1 MAILVTG
8 AAGFIGSSLCDELL
22 RRNEEVIGVDN
33 FDDFYARGIK
43 EANLQNCCRNGK
55 FKLYE
60 ADLADIAALDK
71 VLRTTASIRWF
82 IWLHEQA
89 YAPR

>member
-1 MAILVTG
+1 MVTG

-71 VLRTTASIRWF
+71 VFADNRINKVVHLAARAG
-82 IWLHEQA
+82 
-89 YAPR
+89 